1 MPPGPLRQESACH
14 RMTAIFNVTD
24 EVTNA
29 FYLADGVCDSSV
41 RELVFKY
48 DHQFKNV
55 DEVESEIASEM
66 CFITDTID
74 INSQMPRDRSADIVC
89 KKLFFQN

>member
-1 MPPGPLRQESACH
+1 
-14 RMTAIFNVTD
+14 MTAVFNVTD

-29 FYLADGVCDSSV
+29 FYLAGGVCDSSA

-48 DHQFKNV
+48 DHQFNNV
-55 DEVESEIASEM
+55 DQVEPEIVSEM

-74 INSQMPRDRSADIVC
+74 INSQMPSDTSADIV
-89 KKLFFQN
+89 